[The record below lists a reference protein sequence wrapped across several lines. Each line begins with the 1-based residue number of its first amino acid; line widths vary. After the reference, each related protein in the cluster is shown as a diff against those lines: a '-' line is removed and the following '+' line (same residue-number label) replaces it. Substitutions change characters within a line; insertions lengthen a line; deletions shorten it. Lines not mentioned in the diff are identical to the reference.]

1 MTGSSGRKSDPE
13 PAEKPVEIAAPG
25 SEPEFALEIVEP
37 VELDLEPQAGARQ
50 EPPVESAEPDG
61 SGGGDGS
68 GGAPSAQGDVY
79 TWQDGDRTV
88 GARLQLDLVVL
99 DDGTIVPKDDL
110 PAHTGNT
117 ESVPRSPGNGGQSDG
132 AGEGKSGGAGGEQ
145 SDSTGGPQP
154 VFLSESG
161 ELMTLPGGVIVAL
174 NAEWDAEATAAFFT
188 RNDIELDRVSEL
200 SYVTNGFFVETEPG
214 LPSLDL
220 ANALAGQPGVE
231 LSSPNWSRERT
242 TR

>member
-1 MTGSSGRKSDPE
+1 M
-13 PAEKPVEIAAPG
+13 
-25 SEPEFALEIVEP
+25 
-37 VELDLEPQAGARQ
+37 
-50 EPPVESAEPDG
+50 ESAEPGESG
-61 SGGGDGS
+61 SGS

-110 PAHTGNT
+110 PADTGNT

-132 AGEGKSGGAGGEQ
+132 AGEGKSDGAGGEQ
-145 SDSTGGPQP
+145 SDSTGGPHP

-188 RNDIELDRVSEL
+188 RNAIERDRVSEL

-220 ANALAGQPGVE
+220 ANAQDWRPDHRVRRRRRRRALH
-231 LSSPNWSRERT
+231 LLERAAPC
-242 TR
+242 RQGDGRVL